1 MPRRNQ
7 PQALLPQQAE
17 AHVRSTT
24 IFPAGL
30 LAGTCAFGV
39 YLVTVAPGIPGGD
52 AGELVAES
60 CHLGTAHPPGY
71 PLFTLLNHMTTRGVP
86 LLLEY
91 VGFSSGTEADGGAS
105 PAWYAN
111 ATASIMGAL
120 AVLFTAQTTLLLL
133 RPRWGWR
140 YGDSTDDRQQQ
151 QQQQAAGEP
160 VSKITLFE
168 CVSTC
173 LRNPLWW
180 RKSGDG
186 ATTVLLR
193 ELASGCAAL
202 LMAFSPLTWQ
212 YSVTAEVFALNNFLL
227 SLLCSLVV
235 RFSLRRELAT
245 ATGGALVSGLALSN
259 QHTAVLYVAPLAAW
273 VMFQLVTSRCRQY
286 HTTHQQR
293 QQQGHPQ
300 QKRQLH
306 PWRRLSSETFL
317 LAAVF
322 LLGLAPYAFLPLA
335 AKRAPKRGS
344 WGNVT
349 TWRGFLHHIRRG
361 DYGSLRLYS
370 GKTGGSSGKGLGRDC
385 AERLLCWFD
394 DLSSVQGLGG
404 VVPAL
409 AVLGMLSL
417 LVFIPSKAK
426 GREEEEKMRIDIV
439 SGTTSSD
446 GPMIEF
452 FSGDLVAPPSGS
464 RTGYS
469 ELGSS
474 LSSRTKE
481 GIRRRS
487 KKTSCAASPR
497 PASTAGTRSKDETER
512 GSSTGSTWN
521 STGSKE
527 QQQQNTAKQNESPMS
542 RTATPCSTVVGVLA
556 SWDDTGFSAPAA
568 LLAALVLYLVVFHWL
583 SNMPLDDPLLFGV
596 HARFWMQP
604 NIVVFVFCGVGMY
617 QTFDLIR
624 RWLGQGIGTILA
636 AVTCVGLVR
645 AQLARGYTAG
655 DQSGATHFSS
665 YARAVLG
672 PLPTRSI
679 FLINNDQMW
688 TSTRYMQVC
697 EGFRQDVSLLN
708 MAMMT
713 FLWWDVKRD
722 LYPQIKFPGERYAA
736 AGATHNKASGGG
748 GFTLVEF
755 LDANFDRASG
765 NIFMVGRPNFPEP
778 SMDAAYDFVPVGLA
792 RRVVRRHNSASL
804 PMALWVCHSS
814 KAWAIVAAEF
824 RAVAAVGDTY
834 GSNFNGVWGLIATLV
849 DRRRRRV
856 SRRTENNEGSEDG
869 SLSLPPRDKY
879 GPEWWESTLRIIVY
893 DAAAETAAYGLERA
907 LAVPDE
913 ERGPFE
919 RDIMVTAILYLEAV
933 LRSYNGMPPQASVLK
948 NAGLAY
954 LNLVRLSRQQSVER
968 EGGDEDVLITPPDP
982 LGATSLL
989 PWKTE
994 TVAAGAISRH
1004 DHRQP
1009 QKIYA
1014 THNSHD
1020 KTDGECPAL
1029 HGGQS
1034 GFGKY
1039 AGGERTGGGGDS
1051 KTTFSTTAAA
1061 SSEAE
1066 HTSGLTRSKNHHIS
1080 SSSSSSRAVGD
1091 WRNEAST
1098 RFMVMWKEFL
1108 EHEKAPLDNQYNTV
1122 RDIYQ
1127 QLVGR
1132 FGVGG
1137 QAAKT
1142 RNAGH
1147 GMG

>member
-17 AHVRSTT
+17 ANVRSTT
-24 IFPAGL
+24 IFPGGL

-39 YLVTVAPGIPGGD
+39 YLATVAPGIPGGD

-71 PLFTLLNHMTTRGVP
+71 PLFTLLNHMTTRGLP
-86 LLLEY
+86 ILLEY

-105 PAWYAN
+105 PA
-111 ATASIMGAL
+111 
-120 AVLFTAQTTLLLL
+120 
-133 RPRWGWR
+133 
-140 YGDSTDDRQQQ
+140 
-151 QQQQAAGEP
+151 
-160 VSKITLFE
+160 
-168 CVSTC
+168 CTC
-173 LRNPLWW
+173 LRDRLWW

-202 LMAFSPLTWQ
+202 LLAFSPLTWQ

-227 SLLCSLVV
+227 SILCSLVV

-273 VMFQLVTSRCRQY
+273 VMLQLVTSRCRQY
-286 HTTHQQR
+286 HSTHQQR

-300 QKRQLH
+300 QKRQLN
-306 PWRRLSSETFL
+306 PWRRLSLETIL
-317 LAAVF
+317 LAVVF

-349 TWRGFLHHIRRG
+349 TWSGFLHHIRRG

-370 GKTGGSSGKGLGRDC
+370 GKAGGSSGKGLGRDC
-385 AERLLCWFD
+385 AERLLSWFD

-417 LVFIPSKAK
+417 LVFIPSKER
-426 GREEEEKMRIDIV
+426 GREGEGRMRIDIV
-439 SGTTSSD
+439 SGTTSSK
-446 GPMIEF
+446 GPMMEF
-452 FSGDLVAPPSGS
+452 FSGALVAPSSGS
-464 RTGYS
+464 RTGCS
-469 ELGSS
+469 ELASS
-474 LSSRTKE
+474 LSCRTKK

-497 PASTAGTRSKDETER
+497 PAPTAGTRCKDETER
-512 GSSTGSTWN
+512 GSSTGSTWK

-527 QQQQNTAKQNESPMS
+527 QHQQNTAKQNESPMS
-542 RTATPCSTVVGVLA
+542 RTATPCSTAVRVLA

-624 RWLGQGIGTILA
+624 WARRYSVLRILFHYHLRLLETQHVKVCHQQTSRYALLTANRRWLGQGIGAILA
-636 AVTCVGLVR
+636 AMACVGLVR
-645 AQLARGYTAG
+645 AQLARGYAAG
-655 DQSGATHFSS
+655 DQRGATHFSS

-672 PLPTRSI
+672 PLPPRSI
-679 FLINNDQMW
+679 FLINNDQM
-688 TSTRYMQVC
+688 VC

-736 AGATHNKASGGG
+736 AGATHDKASGGG
-748 GFTLVEF
+748 GFTLLEF

-792 RRVVRRHNSASL
+792 RRVVRRLNSAPL
-804 PMALWVCHSS
+804 PTALWVCHSS
-814 KAWAIVAAEF
+814 KAWETVAAEF
-824 RAVAAVGDTY
+824 RAVATVGDTY
-834 GSNFNGVWGLIATLV
+834 GSNSNGVWGLIASLV
-849 DRRRRRV
+849 DRRRRGG
-856 SRRTENNEGSEDG
+856 SRRATAASTTENNEGSEDR

-919 RDIMVTAILYLEAV
+919 RDMMVTAVLYLEAV
-933 LRSYNGMPPQASVLK
+933 LRSYNGMWVGRACFCFCASPF
-948 NAGLAY
+948 Y
-954 LNLVRLSRQQSVER
+954 L
-968 EGGDEDVLITPPDP
+968 
-982 LGATSLL
+982 
-989 PWKTE
+989 
-994 TVAAGAISRH
+994 
-1004 DHRQP
+1004 
-1009 QKIYA
+1009 
-1014 THNSHD
+1014 
-1020 KTDGECPAL
+1020 
-1029 HGGQS
+1029 
-1034 GFGKY
+1034 
-1039 AGGERTGGGGDS
+1039 
-1051 KTTFSTTAAA
+1051 
-1061 SSEAE
+1061 
-1066 HTSGLTRSKNHHIS
+1066 IS
-1080 SSSSSSRAVGD
+1080 SDIFGLIQVEKSTS
-1091 WRNEAST
+1091 AS
-1098 RFMVMWKEFL
+1098 
-1108 EHEKAPLDNQYNTV
+1108 
-1122 RDIYQ
+1122 
-1127 QLVGR
+1127 QLRV
-1132 FGVGG
+1132 
-1137 QAAKT
+1137 
-1142 RNAGH
+1142 
-1147 GMG
+1147 